1 MTNRILIVDD
11 EPDNLTVT
19 MTRLETSGYE
29 VVTARDCAEAFKAIR
44 EKNPNLIL
52 LDVMMPSVDGFE
64 VKDRLNKDTST
75 AGIPVIFLT
84 AKNGLQDKIK
94 GLKLGVDDYI
104 TRPYNPEELLA
115 RIASAL
121 DRRKFYEKISMTDGL
136 TGLYNVHFFKKQINT
151 FFAIAKRYNQIFSLA
166 LIDIDDFKKINDT
179 YGHIAGDCML
189 KNFSSIATKVLREA
203 DIITRYGGDEF
214 AVILPSVNQEQ
225 AKRAIERLKNEI
237 GGKTFSYDGSDA
249 NISFSISVGIAE
261 YDYSF
266 KNEDEV
272 FKLADARMYE
282 NKRIKKENPKNV
294 RSGGEN
300 G

>member
-282 NKRIKKENPKNV
+282 DKKIKNQ
-294 RSGGEN
+294 S
-300 G
+300 